1 MVPLDERARN
11 ARLRAVE
18 IHESAATLHDGA
30 AEFWG
35 ARGHWER
42 NAAEQLKARQDRNA
56 AAYLRLADGE
66 SAHQTLPLRG

>member
-1 MVPLDERARN
+1 MVPLSERVRDAR
-11 ARLRAVE
+11 RRAVE
-18 IHESAATLHDGA
+18 THESAAALHDLA

-66 SAHQTLPLRG
+66 SGHQTLPLRG